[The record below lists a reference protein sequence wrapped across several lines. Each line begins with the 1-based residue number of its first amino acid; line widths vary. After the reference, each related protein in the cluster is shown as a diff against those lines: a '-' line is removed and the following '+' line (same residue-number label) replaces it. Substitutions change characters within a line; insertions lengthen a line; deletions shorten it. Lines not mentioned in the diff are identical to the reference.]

1 MGFDKNFTTR
11 RDLLK
16 ATSGLILGLEAG
28 QSITADVRRETN
40 KSRADYMNETS
51 LHYQTLSY
59 VSDSIAS
66 GDLNAVDVTELMLE
80 RIKAVEPKL
89 HSYYAVN
96 VDMALEA
103 ALAADGARDSGGAL
117 GALHGVPIAVKD
129 LCHKRGTQT
138 TAGHSFRKHIISD
151 YDATVVA
158 RLEAAGAVILGKLA
172 TTEGAMVGYEREFA
186 VPRNPWGDLDR
197 WPGVSSGGSGVATAA
212 GLCFGS
218 LGTDTGGSIRF
229 PSAVNGVVGLKPTWG
244 RVSRYGVLDL
254 APTLDHIGP
263 MTRSVEDVAR
273 MLSVIAGHDSKDPTS
288 LFAEVPDYSQFIGRD
303 VSGLRIGWD
312 EGFVKT
318 DIEPYVFS
326 AVLAAVEK
334 LAELG
339 AEIVEVDIPERSEE
353 EANAWTILASAEA
366 AAVHSTTF
374 PSRASEYGEY
384 FRFFLESGRQVTGVE
399 LAKAIFDRRN
409 ASGRVAP
416 VFDQIDLLVLPT
428 LATESFRYDAEDA
441 YGGYNEKNNTLAGV
455 PIEWLGR
462 SQRFINQWDYNGY
475 PTLSQ
480 PCGLSPDGMP
490 LSLQLI
496 GKPRSESLLLQVG
509 YAFQESTN
517 YHRLH
522 PEV

>member
-1 MGFDKNFTTR
+1 
-11 RDLLK
+11 
-16 ATSGLILGLEAG
+16 
-28 QSITADVRRETN
+28 
-40 KSRADYMNETS
+40 
-51 LHYQTLSY
+51 
-59 VSDSIAS
+59 
-66 GDLNAVDVTELMLE
+66 
-80 RIKAVEPKL
+80 
-89 HSYYAVN
+89 
-96 VDMALEA
+96 
-103 ALAADGARDSGGAL
+103 
-117 GALHGVPIAVKD
+117 
-129 LCHKRGTQT
+129 
-138 TAGHSFRKHIISD
+138 
-151 YDATVVA
+151 
-158 RLEAAGAVILGKLA
+158 
-172 TTEGAMVGYEREFA
+172 
-186 VPRNPWGDLDR
+186 
-197 WPGVSSGGSGVATAA
+197 
-212 GLCFGS
+212 
-218 LGTDTGGSIRF
+218 
-229 PSAVNGVVGLKPTWG
+229 
-244 RVSRYGVLDL
+244 
-254 APTLDHIGP
+254 
-263 MTRSVEDVAR
+263 MTRSVEDAAR

-312 EGFVKT
+312 EGFVKA

-416 VFDQIDLLVLPT
+416 VFDQIDLLALPT

-441 YGGYNEKNNTLAGV
+441 YGGYNQKNNTLAGV
-455 PIEWLGR
+455 SIEWLGR

-496 GKPRSESLLLQVG
+496 GKPLSESLLLQVG